1 MAKQCC
7 NVITDGE
14 ETQEQNS
21 SSSKSQHCSIA
32 FSCHQ
37 GQALRGGYVFTSGS

>member
-1 MAKQCC
+1 MKTVKYILFLVTSATLDSMAKQCC

-21 SSSKSQHCSIA
+21 SSSKS
-32 FSCHQ
+32 
-37 GQALRGGYVFTSGS
+37 